1 MELLRNLL
9 EIYVFIGFLFLAFTT
24 IMALVLNRNHVF
36 EHPLFFVL
44 CCVFTWPRCIYSGLR
59 DGT

>member
-9 EIYVFIGFLFLAFTT
+9 EIYMLVGHLFLAFMT

-36 EHPLFFVL
+36 EHPLMFVL
-44 CCVFTWPRCIYSGLR
+44 CCVFIWPSCIYSGLR